1 MQIIYKPTFEF
12 NLLHIIDFIAIDNP
26 RASVNFANELEK
38 LIFNLPNFPYKNR
51 QSIYF
56 HDENIRDMVFK
67 GYTIV
72 YKINIQKNLIEILD
86 IFNQNKR

>member
-1 MQIIYKPTFEF
+1 MQIVYRQTFEF
-12 NLLHIIDFIAIDNP
+12 NLLHIIDFIATDKPI
-26 RASVNFANELEK
+26 ASVNFANELEK

-56 HDENIRDMVFK
+56 NDENIRDMVFK

-86 IFNQNKR
+86 IFNQNKY

>member
-1 MQIIYKPTFEF
+1 MQIIYRPTFEF
-12 NLLHIIDFIAIDNP
+12 NLLRIIDFIVTDKP
-26 RASVNFANELEK
+26 KASVNFANELEK

-56 HDENIRDMVFK
+56 NDENIRDMVFK